1 MDYFPIFMSLRGQ
14 PCLVVGG
21 GVVAMRKARALVRS
35 GAALRVVAPVIDQGL
50 RQLAEDS
57 GGEVLQREFEAADL
71 QNVRLVIAATDSEPV
86 NEWVSRAAQQLGLP
100 VNVVDQPA
108 LSSFIMPAVV
118 DRSPVV
124 IAVSSAGRAPVL
136 TRLLKARIETLVPAA
151 WGELAELVGRY
162 RGRVRQRFAS
172 SRERNRFWT
181 DTLQGVVADLV
192 FAGQHQQAEQVL
204 NELLDNPQQQAGVV
218 YLIGAGPGDPD
229 LLTFRA
235 LRLMQRADVVV
246 YDRLVSPQI
255 LDMVR
260 KDAQMIYAGKQRADH
275 ALPQPQINQL
285 LADQANEG
293 KRVVR
298 LKGGDPFIFGR
309 GGEEIALLADA
320 GIPFQVVP
328 GITAASGCSA
338 YAGIPLTHR
347 DHAQMVVF
355 VTGHLKNNSVNVD
368 VKTVARLPA
377 TLVIYMGLVGL
388 AEICQQLVDHGRD
401 RDTPA
406 ALIESGTTANQ
417 RVISASLETLAEVVS
432 REKVKAPTLVIV
444 GDVVALRDQLK
455 WFNSSIEQT

>member
-35 GAALRVVAPVIDQGL
+35 GAAVRVVAPVIDQGL
-50 RQLAEDS
+50 KQLAEDS

-71 QNVRLVIAATDSEPV
+71 QNVRLVIAATDSEAV
-86 NEWVSRAAQQLGLP
+86 NELVSQAAQQLGLP

-124 IAVSSAGRAPVL
+124 VAVSSAGRAPVL
-136 TRLLKARIETLVPAA
+136 TRLLKARMETLVPAA

-162 RGRVRQRFAS
+162 RGRVRKRFAS

-181 DTLQGVVADLV
+181 DALQGVVADLV
-192 FAGQHQQAEQVL
+192 FSGQHQQAEQVL
-204 NELLDNPQQQAGVV
+204 TELLDNPQQQAGVV

-285 LADQANEG
+285 LVDQAKEG

-355 VTGHLKNNSVNVD
+355 ITGHLKNNSVNLD
-368 VKTVARLPA
+368 VQTVARLPA

-401 RDTPA
+401 RETPA
-406 ALIESGTTANQ
+406 ALIESGTTASQ
-417 RVISASLETLAEVVS
+417 RVISATLETLAEAVS

-455 WFNSSIEQT
+455 WFNCSIEQT